1 MSAHC
6 FLGGRL
12 APPWL
17 QKAPFGASSP
27 YTHVADS
34 ETPGGKLVDG
44 AIQGVVEGGTTHLG
58 GLAGGAVTG
67 NLVKSEVVGN
77 AASVGT
83 GLIASQGVNGAQ
95 ALPGIAND
103 ALNSMDQALGQA
115 YRNVMQQFQD
125 LSENPTGGPDFD
137 RDDDF

>member
-1 MSAHC
+1 M
-6 FLGGRL
+6 

-34 ETPGGKLVDG
+34 ETLGSKLVDG

-67 NLVKSEVVGN
+67 NFVKSEVVGN
-77 AASVGT
+77 TASVVA
-83 GLIASQGVNGAQ
+83 GLIASQSVNGAQ

-115 YRNVMQQFQD
+115 YRNVMQQLQD
-125 LSENPTGGPDFD
+125 LSENPTGGPNFD